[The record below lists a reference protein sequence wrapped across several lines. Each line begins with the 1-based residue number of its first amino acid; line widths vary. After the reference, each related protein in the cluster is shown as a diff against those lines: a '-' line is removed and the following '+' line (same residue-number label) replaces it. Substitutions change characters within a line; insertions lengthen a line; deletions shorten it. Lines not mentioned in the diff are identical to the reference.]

1 MNTHSIGD
9 AAIRATLNVIEQ
21 ALSENPTD
29 DHRFRI
35 EHSQIVSQQDIPRY
49 KELGVIPSVQPP
61 HTVSDMNWTE
71 DRVGPERVKGAYAF
85 RAFISAGCILPCGSD
100 VPVESPDP
108 INGIYRAVTRQDEN
122 GLPDGGWYPEQ
133 RMTVEE
139 ALKGY
144 TIWAAYA
151 AFQEDIVGSIEVG
164 KLADFTI
171 IDKDILTIPAKEIL
185 TTKPVY
191 TIIGGKIL
199 YQAN

>member
-1 MNTHSIGD
+1 
-9 AAIRATLNVIEQ
+9 
-21 ALSENPTD
+21 
-29 DHRFRI
+29 
-35 EHSQIVSQQDIPRY
+35 
-49 KELGVIPSVQPP
+49 
-61 HTVSDMNWTE
+61 
-71 DRVGPERVKGAYAF
+71 
-85 RAFISAGCILPCGSD
+85 
-100 VPVESPDP
+100 
-108 INGIYRAVTRQDEN
+108 VTRQDEN